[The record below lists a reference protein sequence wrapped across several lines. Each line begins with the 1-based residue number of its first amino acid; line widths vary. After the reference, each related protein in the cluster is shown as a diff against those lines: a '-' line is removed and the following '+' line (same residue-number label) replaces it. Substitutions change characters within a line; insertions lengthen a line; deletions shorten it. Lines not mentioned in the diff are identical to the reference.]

1 MAFTNSRGG
10 IKIKRSIVT
19 HIIAFGLIIAVAYMA
34 TDDPYA
40 NPVKKAHAALE
51 QHQSRTGGKAGQP
64 SRLSGEE
71 HFVRF
76 KRGDNHLRT
85 YERSSRHFAL
95 AGLSQVR
102 EVTAYNVGDPNQN
115 WGDPCQ
121 SANGENICA
130 ALESGSKRCAANF
143 VPFGTLLRIAHYG
156 ICTVTDRMNKR
167 YTNRVDIAMKKD
179 EKEKALRF
187 GLKRLPVTV
196 ISTRDG

>member
-1 MAFTNSRGG
+1 
-10 IKIKRSIVT
+10 V
-19 HIIAFGLIIAVAYMA
+19 A

-40 NPVKKAHAALE
+40 NPVERAHPAIE
-51 QHQSRTGGKAGQP
+51 HHQSRASGKLGQP
-64 SRLSGEE
+64 GRLSATDN
-71 HFVRF
+71 HVRF
-76 KRGDNHLRT
+76 KIGRNHLRT
-85 YERSSRHFAL
+85 YERSSRHFVL
-95 AGLSQVR
+95 AGRSQVR
-102 EVTAYNVGDPNQN
+102 EVTAYNVGDPDQN

-130 ALESGSKRCAANF
+130 ALDSGSKRCAANF
-143 VPFGTLLRIAHYG
+143 VPFGTILRIAHYG

-167 YTNRVDIAMKKD
+167 YTDRVDIAMKKD